1 MQEKQYY
8 KAKPVMVKGQPGIF
22 LICLS
27 LILLSIAALLFWR
40 WDSQSPQEIP
50 IQIFVRLIPAIIG
63 IIALLIWWLTVL
75 CTTLTITE
83 KRVILRKGILF
94 KEMSEVLIQDIRNIQ
109 ISQGPL
115 QRLTNAGKIGVS
127 SAGQSDIEIEVQG
140 VLDPKGVK
148 SMIDKCRGKG
158 DRSS

>member
-8 KAKPVMVKGQPGIF
+8 KGRPVIVRGQPGIF
-22 LICLS
+22 LVCLL
-27 LILLSIAALLFWR
+27 LILLSIIALLSLR
-40 WDSQSPQEIP
+40 WDSQSPQEMP
-50 IQIFVRLIPAIIG
+50 IQIFVRLIPAMIG
-63 IIALLIWWLTVL
+63 IIALLIWWLIVL

-115 QRLTNAGKIGVS
+115 QRLTNAGKIGIS
-127 SAGQSDIEIEVQG
+127 SAGQSGIEIEVQG
-140 VLDPKGVK
+140 VLDPRRVTAI
-148 SMIDKCRGKG
+148 MDKYRKM
-158 DRSS
+158 

>member
-8 KAKPVMVKGQPGIF
+8 KAHPVMVRGQPGIF
-22 LICLS
+22 LICLV
-27 LILLSIAALLFWR
+27 LILLSIIALLFLR
-40 WDSQSPQEIP
+40 WDNQSPQEIP

-63 IIALLIWWLTVL
+63 IIALLIWWLIVL

-83 KRVILRKGILF
+83 KRVVLRKGILF

-115 QRLTNAGKIGVS
+115 QRLTNAGKIGIS

-140 VLDPKGVK
+140 ILNPTGVK
-148 SMIDKCRGKG
+148 AIIDKR
-158 DRSS
+158 RSV